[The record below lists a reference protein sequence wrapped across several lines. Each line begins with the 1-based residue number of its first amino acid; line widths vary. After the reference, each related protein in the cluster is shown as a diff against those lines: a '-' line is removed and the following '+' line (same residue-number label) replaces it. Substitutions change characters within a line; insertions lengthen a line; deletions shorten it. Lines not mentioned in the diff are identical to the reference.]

1 MRYRTLSPTGDY
13 TWGENGSNFL
23 VDSPAAVAQA
33 IQTRLKLISG
43 EWFLDQTAG
52 TPYNTEILGAGTQS
66 TRDLAIQTVIL
77 ETQGVTEIAD
87 YASYLDPSTRQFTVA
102 AVVNTQYG
110 QTTITQA
117 L

>member
-1 MRYRTLSPTGDY
+1 MRYRTLDANGDY
-13 TWGENGSNFL
+13 TFGQNNANFL
-23 VDSPAAVAQA
+23 VDSPASVAQA
-33 IQTRLKLISG
+33 IQTRLKLIQG

-52 TPYNTEILGAGTQS
+52 TPYNTQILGAGTEA
-66 TRDLAIQTVIL
+66 TRDLAVQTVIL
-77 ETQGVTEIAD
+77 ETQGVTEIVD

-102 AVVNTQYG
+102 TTVNTQFG

>member
-1 MRYRTLSPTGDY
+1 MRYRTLTESNDY
-13 TWGENGSNFL
+13 SFGEAGQNFL

-33 IQTRLKLISG
+33 IQTRLKLIQG

-52 TPYNTEILGAGTQS
+52 TPYNTQILGAGTQS
-66 TRDLAIQTVIL
+66 TRDLAVQTVIL
-77 ETQGVTEIAD
+77 ETQGVTDIAE
-87 YASYLDPSTRQFTVA
+87 YASYLDPSTRQFTVS

-110 QTTITQA
+110 QVTITQA

>member
-1 MRYRTLSPTGDY
+1 MRYRTLDANGDY
-13 TWGENGSNFL
+13 TLGMNGANFL
-23 VDSPAAVAQA
+23 VDEPAAVAQA
-33 IQTRLKLISG
+33 IQTRLKLIQS

-52 TPYNTEILGAGTQS
+52 TPYNTQILGAGTET
-66 TRDLAIQTVIL
+66 TRDLAVQTVIL
-77 ETQGVTEIAD
+77 ETQGVTEIVE
-87 YASYLDPSTRQFTVA
+87 YASHLDPSTRQFTVA

>member
-1 MRYRTLSPTGDY
+1 MRYRTLDANSDY
-13 TWGENGSNFL
+13 TFGQNNANFL
-23 VDSPAAVAQA
+23 VDSPEAVAQA
-33 IQTRLKLISG
+33 IQTRLKLIQG

-66 TRDLAIQTVIL
+66 TRDLAVQTVIL
-77 ETQGVTEIAD
+77 ETQGVTDIAE
-87 YASYLDPSTRQFTVA
+87 YASYLDPSTRQFTVS

-110 QTTITQA
+110 QVTITQA

>member
-1 MRYRTLSPTGDY
+1 MRYRTLDANGDY
-13 TWGENGSNFL
+13 TFGQNSANFL
-23 VDSPAAVAQA
+23 VDSPEAVAQA
-33 IQTRLKLISG
+33 IQTRLKLIQG

-52 TPYNTEILGAGTQS
+52 TPYNTEILGAGTQA
-66 TRDLAIQTVIL
+66 TRDLAVQAVIL
-77 ETQGVTEIAD
+77 ETQGVTEIVD
-87 YASYLDPSTRQFTVA
+87 YASHLDPGTRTFTVA

>member
-1 MRYRTLSPTGDY
+1 MRYRTLDANGDY
-13 TWGENGSNFL
+13 TFGQNNSNFL
-23 VDSPAAVAQA
+23 VDSPEAVAQA
-33 IQTRLKLISG
+33 IQTRLKLIQG

-52 TPYNTEILGAGTQS
+52 TPYYTDILGAGTES
-66 TRDLAIQTVIL
+66 TRDLAVQTVIL

-87 YASYLDPSTRQFTVA
+87 YASYLDPSSREFTVA

-110 QTTITQA
+110 QVTITQA

>member
-1 MRYRTLSPTGDY
+1 MRYRTLDANGDY
-13 TWGENGSNFL
+13 TVGQNGSNFL

-33 IQTRLKLISG
+33 IQTRLKLVTG

-52 TPYNTEILGAGTQS
+52 TPYYTDILGAGTGS
-66 TRDLAIQTVIL
+66 TRDLAVQTAIL
-77 ETQGVTEIAD
+77 ETQGVTEIVD
-87 YASYLDPSTRQFTVA
+87 YASYLDPSTRQFIVA
-102 AVVNTQYG
+102 ATVNTQYG

>member
-1 MRYRTLSPTGDY
+1 MRYRTLDANEDY
-13 TWGENGSNFL
+13 TFGVGGSNFL

-33 IQTRLKLISG
+33 IQTRLKLITG

-52 TPYNTEILGAGTQS
+52 TPYYTDILGTGTEA
-66 TRDLAIQTVIL
+66 TRDLAVQTVIL
-77 ETQGVTEIAD
+77 ETQGVTEIVD

-102 AVVNTQYG
+102 ATVNTQYG

-117 L
+117 F